1 MRREGYCVRNGK
13 AINDIFLS
21 CRNYLA
27 HVVSRIAPPDEI
39 EDIVQETYVRAC
51 QIKLDSEIKE
61 PRALMVTIAKNL
73 AFDHLKRADR
83 RLTVQFE
90 DGAGVEHI
98 EDNASGAD
106 PLRRIVSNE
115 EFAFFCEAVRLLPAQ
130 CRKVFVLK
138 KVYGYSQREIS
149 KKLNISESTVEK
161 HVAKG
166 MRQCANFLDQR
177 VDDPGQSVEALTDCG
192 ERYSQNPFKS
202 DKCNE

>member
-1 MRREGYCVRNGK
+1 MSNGK
-13 AINDIFLS
+13 TISDIFLS

-90 DGAGVEHI
+90 DGAGAEHVE
-98 EDNASGAD
+98 DSASGAD

-138 KVYGYSQREIS
+138 KVYGYSQREIAR
-149 KKLNISESTVEK
+149 KLKISESTVEK

-166 MRQCANFLDQR
+166 MKQCANFFDQR
-177 VDDPGQSVEALTDCG
+177 VNTPGRFNKCLTDHG
-192 ERYSQNPFKS
+192 EPDLPNPFMS
-202 DKCNE
+202 DTRNE

>member
-1 MRREGYCVRNGK
+1 MRNGK
-13 AINDIFLS
+13 TINDIFLS

-51 QIKLDSEIKE
+51 QIKPDSEIKE

-83 RLTVQFE
+83 RLTDQFE

-98 EDNASGAD
+98 EDHASGAD

-138 KVYGYSQREIS
+138 KVYGYSQREIAR
-149 KKLNISESTVEK
+149 KLNISESTIEK

-166 MRQCANFLDQR
+166 MKQCAVFLDQR
-177 VDDPGQSVEALTDCG
+177 INTPGQPNQGLTNCG
-192 ERYSQNPFKS
+192 ERYSQNLSKS